1 MTFKTI
7 LATVLISVGF
17 LVFGI
22 GLGMMCTAITVVTA
36 CGGTITAIAGFTLII
51 IGGFITLS

>member
-7 LATVLISVGF
+7 LATVLMSVGF

-22 GLGMMCTAITVVTA
+22 GLGIMCTAITVATVY
-36 CGGTITAIAGFTLII
+36 GGTIVALAGFTLII
-51 IGGFITLS
+51 VGGFITLS

>member
-1 MTFKTI
+1 MTFKII
-7 LATVLISVGF
+7 LATVLMSVGF

-22 GLGMMCTAITVVTA
+22 GLGMMCTAITVATV
-36 CGGTITAIAGFTLII
+36 CGGTIVALAGFTLII